1 MKLTLH
7 GSASTSEVVVVVV
20 VEVVVVVVVM
30 VEVVEMV
37 VVVEQA
43 WWEKREGINQ
53 EIHAV
58 KKTMFGWCTNKTT
71 RTHSHT
77 LPEERLSQ
85 ARKRG
90 AAPCGGVACG
100 FRKKR
105 ECGSMQDTPAP
116 PKKTTRVSNV
126 WTRGGGGHLAGS
138 GPAGRRAWPAGMP
151 LASVEGTRWEARPQ

>member
-7 GSASTSEVVVVVV
+7 GSASTSEVVVVV

-58 KKTMFGWCTNKTT
+58 KKTMLAGALIKP
-71 RTHSHT
+71 HAHT
-77 LPEERLSQ
+77 VTPCRRNGSPKPGSVEQHPAAALPVGLE
-85 ARKRG
+85 
-90 AAPCGGVACG
+90 
-100 FRKKR
+100 KKW
-105 ECGSMQDTPAP
+105 ECGNMQDTPAP